1 MSGLAKGID
10 TYAHIGAL
18 KANGKTIAVLGHGLN
33 KIYPRENRSLAI
45 EILKSGGTIVTEYD
59 VLEKIRP
66 ENFPK
71 RNRIISG
78 LSESTIV
85 IEAKEKSGSLI
96 TANLAIDQ
104 GRRLYSVPGNIYWE
118 NSKGTNDLI
127 KQGAELF
134 DEETLKKIIL
144 KEY

>member
-1 MSGLAKGID
+1 M
-10 TYAHIGAL
+10 
-18 KANGKTIAVLGHGLN
+18 
-33 KIYPRENRSLAI
+33 
-45 EILKSGGTIVTEYD
+45 
-59 VLEKIRP
+59 EKIRP

-134 DEETLKKIIL
+134 DEEILKKIIL